1 MKPYMRFPKIHV
13 RKILVPLLV
22 VMVIGGIG
30 FIVKKSRSNSKSG
43 DSRIEIMNAKATQ
56 SIQKE
61 FAFPLKDAKGEVLT
75 TIKYTIESAELRDEI
90 VVKGQ
95 RASAVKGR
103 TFLIIPIKIT
113 NEYKQ
118 SIDMQSKD
126 YIRLTV
132 NGNVGELLAP
142 DIHNDP
148 VTVQALSTKSTRVG
162 FPINDTDTKLTLV
175 VGELNGDKQ
184 AIELTLK

>member
-1 MKPYMRFPKIHV
+1 MPFIFLTV
-13 RKILVPLLV
+13 IAVGV
-22 VMVIGGIG
+22 VAIARNVIRRTSQ
-30 FIVKKSRSNSKSG
+30 K
-43 DSRIEIMNAKATQ
+43 DDARITIMSAKATQ
-56 SIQKE
+56 AINRE
-61 FAFPLKDAKGEVLT
+61 YAFPLLDGKGKVVT
-75 TIKYTIESAELRDEI
+75 TIKYTIELAELRDEI

-103 TFLIIPIKIT
+103 TFLIIPIKIS
-113 NEYKQ
+113 NEYNQ

-126 YIRLTV
+126 YIRLTL
-132 NGNVGELLAP
+132 NGKDAEQLAP

-162 FPINDTDTKLTLV
+162 FPINDSDTKLILH
-175 VGELNGDKQ
+175 VGELNGVKE